1 LTVNGV
7 GSSHRPV
14 VDPEKVLTS
23 WVCSLKSVRCWSE
36 VCPLL
41 VRRHSSGF
49 HLHNFAFHPTPKLP
63 LSQNAFTLYQSL
75 WCGPTR
81 PWRAASILLVI
92 TALRHHSTSTFRR
105 GEIASPLSSH
115 GLWGREESDVT
126 RLNNVMFWWISLSYF
141 FVYISKD
148 PIHRLLSQFTQQLPS
163 TSSSQFLHI
172 FNPSDEHHGAPP
184 IQQLQRFWRNVEREV
199 LLQPVGTS
207 GRHYRDC
214 WSRFVLIS

>member
-41 VRRHSSGF
+41 VRRHSSGSPSQVTKIPRSNWTAF
-49 HLHNFAFHPTPKLP
+49 NVRANFAFHPTPKLP

-92 TALRHHSTSTFRR
+92 TALRHHSTGTFRQTK
-105 GEIASPLSSH
+105 SPL
-115 GLWGREESDVT
+115 LLVT
-126 RLNNVMFWWISLSYF
+126 MGS
-141 FVYISKD
+141 
-148 PIHRLLSQFTQQLPS
+148 
-163 TSSSQFLHI
+163 
-172 FNPSDEHHGAPP
+172 G
-184 IQQLQRFWRNVEREV
+184 
-199 LLQPVGTS
+199 VG
-207 GRHYRDC
+207 GKRCHEAE
-214 WSRFVLIS
+214 